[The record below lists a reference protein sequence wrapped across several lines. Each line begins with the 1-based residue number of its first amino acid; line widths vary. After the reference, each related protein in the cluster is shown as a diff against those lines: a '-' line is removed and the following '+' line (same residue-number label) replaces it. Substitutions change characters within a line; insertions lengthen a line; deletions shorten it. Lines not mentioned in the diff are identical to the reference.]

1 MAAKC
6 NLAVH
11 LGEQNGFVTSA
22 NIRFSDSIL
31 NNVITNPGLGSQLQI
46 ASPGQIKSI
55 YPRIV
60 AVYQS
65 AAGESTNTPL
75 ALRARKRAE

>member
-46 ASPGQIKSI
+46 ASPG
-55 YPRIV
+55 
-60 AVYQS
+60 
-65 AAGESTNTPL
+65 
-75 ALRARKRAE
+75 